1 MTGSNSNLYMNSKVE
16 TTNTL
21 MDTIKLTIAVLISI
35 AVVAAF
41 YIFSEQSLLYRWIG
55 LLAGAG
61 ISVAIALQTEKGR
74 YLWAF
79 LQDAQVEVKKVVW
92 PTRQETLQTT
102 LIVILVVIIVSI
114 ILWILDMFLGWSIGS
129 LMGQRG

>member
-1 MTGSNSNLYMNSKVE
+1 MNSKVE

-41 YIFSEQSLLYRWIG
+41 YIFNDHSLLYRWIG

-61 ISVAIALQTEKGR
+61 IASAIALQTEKGR

-79 LQDAQVEVKKVVW
+79 LLDAQVEVKKVVW
-92 PTRQETLQTT
+92 PTREETLQTT
-102 LIVILVVIIVSI
+102 LIVIIVIIIVAI
-114 ILWILDMFLGWSIGS
+114 VLWGLDMFLGWSIGS
-129 LMGQRG
+129 LMGQRT